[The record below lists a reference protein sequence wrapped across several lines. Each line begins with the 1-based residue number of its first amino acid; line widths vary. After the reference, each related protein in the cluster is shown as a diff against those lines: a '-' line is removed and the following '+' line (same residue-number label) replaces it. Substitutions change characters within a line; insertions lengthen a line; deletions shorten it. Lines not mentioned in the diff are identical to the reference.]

1 MDLERFSKTGAA
13 LLGLWLLVSPAIN
26 AEGSQDFFNDFA
38 KEVQEQQEEFEKN
51 QEETKQ
57 KMEAMQKDAER
68 QQEKVAQ
75 RVREGHEVMDRAQKI
90 VSVIFKVIIVLMVLA
105 FVLTVFLLWR
115 AYKNNYKA
123 SQQFRGFPPSEEGR
137 RPDSKT
143 VSAPDE
149 DDGFAPPPSK

>member
-1 MDLERFSKTGAA
+1 MERFSKIGAA

-105 FVLTVFLLWR
+105 
-115 AYKNNYKA
+115 
-123 SQQFRGFPPSEEGR
+123 
-137 RPDSKT
+137 
-143 VSAPDE
+143 
-149 DDGFAPPPSK
+149 